1 MQPLRLTLLQTDL
14 VWQDTDQNLK
24 NIEAKIE
31 KLHGKTDLIVLPE
44 MFNTGF
50 TMNTGHAKEAD
61 RVIFWLKEQAAK
73 LETAIIGSIIVNE
86 EEKYYNRLLLVTNEG
101 VIHHYDKRH
110 LFTFSH
116 EDKYYKPGQKRLEY
130 ELKGWRICPLI
141 CYDLRF
147 PVWSRNTNNYDLL
160 IYVANWPSVRSFA
173 WKTLLAARAIE
184 NQSFVAGVN
193 RIGTDGK
200 GHEYS
205 GDSVCLDFLGN
216 TMVSC
221 EDREE
226 VLTIE
231 LGKSTLTKF
240 RHAFPALADKDNFN
254 LIL

>member
-1 MQPLRLTLLQTDL
+1 MQSLRLTLLQTDL

-116 EDKYYKPGQKRLEY
+116 EDKY
-130 ELKGWRICPLI
+130 
-141 CYDLRF
+141 
-147 PVWSRNTNNYDLL
+147 
-160 IYVANWPSVRSFA
+160 
-173 WKTLLAARAIE
+173 
-184 NQSFVAGVN
+184 
-193 RIGTDGK
+193 
-200 GHEYS
+200 
-205 GDSVCLDFLGN
+205 
-216 TMVSC
+216 
-221 EDREE
+221 
-226 VLTIE
+226 
-231 LGKSTLTKF
+231 
-240 RHAFPALADKDNFN
+240 
-254 LIL
+254 